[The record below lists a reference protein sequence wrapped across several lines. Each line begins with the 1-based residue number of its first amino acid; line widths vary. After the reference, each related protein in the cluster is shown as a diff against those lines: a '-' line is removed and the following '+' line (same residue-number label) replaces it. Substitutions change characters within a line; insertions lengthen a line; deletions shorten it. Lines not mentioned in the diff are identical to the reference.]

1 MHRIIFEDLDN
12 SDLIHLQR
20 KRGTFKG
27 AIPNSSLV
35 SLVSRCL
42 RILRFSNRFRAF
54 ESRKGNEITT
64 NLLSPRSE
72 LDIILARLFS
82 ARTRDGIA
90 FRAIESRG
98 LLKIDNWKHVQI
110 TVV

>member
-12 SDLIHLQR
+12 TDLIHLQR

-27 AIPNSSLV
+27 VIPSSSLV
-35 SLVSRCL
+35 SLASRCIG
-42 RILRFSNRFRAF
+42 ILRFRAF

-72 LDIILARLFS
+72 LDIIPRLFS
-82 ARTRDGIA
+82 ARTRGGIS
-90 FRAIESRG
+90 FRAIELG
-98 LLKIDNWKHVQI
+98 
-110 TVV
+110 VVKN